1 MSRATPAPLSGW
13 YVISLRPPGQHEP
26 IRRAAAALGAQ
37 CFALATLQ
45 LQPLPAAA
53 ALTRALACAR
63 VIVTSPAAARF
74 AAALSPLRVHRGQ
87 QWFALGPGTAAEL
100 QRAGV
105 DRVRTP
111 AQAQDSE
118 ALLALPELH
127 NIDGQAIGLLSAPGG
142 RDLIAP
148 ELRRRGA
155 RVQRADLYQRRARAL
170 PAARKQALFALPAAH
185 TALLVSSGEAFAA
198 LWQAC
203 SPEEQASLR
212 RLPAVASS
220 ARLQSLLQAHGFA
233 QPWRAAN
240 AQPAALLN
248 ALREHAA
255 AAFR

>member
-1 MSRATPAPLSGW
+1 MSRASPVPLSGW

-26 IRRAAAALGAQ
+26 IRRAAAALGAR

-45 LQPLPAAA
+45 LQPLPAAT

-74 AAALSPLRVHRGQ
+74 AAATQALRGRRGQ
-87 QWFALGPGTAAEL
+87 QWFALGPGTAAVL
-100 QRAGV
+100 RRAGV

-111 AQAQDSE
+111 APAQDSE
-118 ALLALPELH
+118 ALLALPEFREL
-127 NIDGQAIGLLSAPGG
+127 DGQAIGLLTAPGG

-155 RVQRADLYQRRARAL
+155 RVQRADLYQRRVRVV
-170 PAARKQALFALPAAH
+170 PDARKRALFALPGAQ

-203 SPEEQASLR
+203 SPEERAKLR
-212 RLPAVASS
+212 HLHAVTSS
-220 ARLQSLLQAHGFA
+220 ARLQTLLQAHGFN
-233 QPWRAAN
+233 QPWRAAGP
-240 AQPAALLN
+240 QPAALV
-248 ALREHAA
+248 AAVREHAA